1 VSGQDGTQGPRFGP
15 KRMFWGSDV
24 SRLPCSYRQA
34 VDHFLHEL
42 DFIAPTDLPWVM
54 GRGVAQVLR
63 WELDQAAPGSATL

>member
-1 VSGQDGTQGPRFGP
+1 MCHACPAA
-15 KRMFWGSDV
+15 
-24 SRLPCSYRQA
+24 SYRQA